1 MIKNNLGVA
10 VIGSKQYAVNLLWGS
25 SQDTET
31 TNQALNKSL
40 TLMSSKLYSVIGRF
54 QGEQFAVGDKNI
66 GHKRGQVTLLSAI
79 DFDGSSFCGLFPAD
93 NELWLVIGVDK
104 DGMVHFDKSFHSK
117 DDAKKFFFDHVA
129 YGYPWDRTYSPSD
142 VGVGESRSISELS
155 LIKGKKLK
163 EKGAG
168 QLMPLLLSGVG
179 IIIFFV
185 IIYNFMNL
193 WLSGRDKDILN
204 EEPSP
209 AVSEE
214 VRNIPWEGKSKPGS
228 LFSKCIKEM
237 DSFRFQAASVPGWM
251 PENKV
256 TCNDSDINFS
266 VYRSGGLNIWYE
278 NPGLFFHSGDIPDI
292 TRNDNDKITFTWPLE
307 TVRYDSSILDVHTL
321 NKTQEI
327 IRYLSRQFENSWI
340 EIKFEP
346 SVPDG
351 NTERV
356 GFSFSFN
363 HDPRIL
369 LPILSEVNGLIIT
382 NIDYDFSGSNWNVK
396 GVFWGRA

>member
-179 IIIFFV
+179 IRVEF
-185 IIYNFMNL
+185 Y
-193 WLSGRDKDILN
+193 S
-204 EEPSP
+204 
-209 AVSEE
+209 
-214 VRNIPWEGKSKPGS
+214 
-228 LFSKCIKEM
+228 
-237 DSFRFQAASVPGWM
+237 
-251 PENKV
+251 ENK
-256 TCNDSDINFS
+256 CQNAMISKKS
-266 VYRSGGLNIWYE
+266 
-278 NPGLFFHSGDIPDI
+278 
-292 TRNDNDKITFTWPLE
+292 
-307 TVRYDSSILDVHTL
+307 
-321 NKTQEI
+321 
-327 IRYLSRQFENSWI
+327 
-340 EIKFEP
+340 
-346 SVPDG
+346 
-351 NTERV
+351 
-356 GFSFSFN
+356 
-363 HDPRIL
+363 
-369 LPILSEVNGLIIT
+369 
-382 NIDYDFSGSNWNVK
+382 
-396 GVFWGRA
+396 

>member
-1 MIKNNLGVA
+1 MIKDNLGVA
-10 VIGSKQYAVNLLWGS
+10 VIDSKQYAVNLLWGS

-40 TLMSSKLYSVIGRF
+40 ALMSSKLYSVIERF

-66 GHKRGQVTLLSAI
+66 GHKRGLVTLLSAI
-79 DFDGSSFCGLFPAD
+79 DFDGSSFCGLFPTD

-142 VGVGESRSISELS
+142 VGVGESKSITELS

-168 QLMPLLLSGVG
+168 QLMPVLFSGVG
-179 IIIFFV
+179 IIICFV
-185 IIYNFMNL
+185 IIYNAINS
-193 WLSGRDKDILN
+193 WLNSKDKDMIN
-204 EEPSP
+204 EVSP
-209 AVSEE
+209 PVISEE
-214 VRNIPWEGKSKPGS
+214 VRNVPWGGKSKPAS
-228 LFSKCIKEM
+228 LFSQCIKEM
-237 DSFRFQAASVPGWM
+237 DSFRFLAASVPGWM
-251 PENKV
+251 PEDKV
-256 TCNDSDINFS
+256 TCKDSNISFN
-266 VYRSGGLNIWYE
+266 VNRSGGLDIWYE
-278 NPGLFFHSGDIPDI
+278 EPSLFFHTRDIPAI
-292 TRNDNDKITFTWPLE
+292 TKNGNDKITLTWPLD
-307 TVRYDSSILDVHTL
+307 TVIYENSRLDVNRL
-321 NKTQEI
+321 NNTQEI

-340 EIKFEP
+340 DITFGQP
-346 SVPDG
+346 VPDG

-356 GFSFSFN
+356 AFSFSLN
-363 HDPRIL
+363 NDPRIL

-382 NIDYDFSGSNWNVK
+382 NVDYDFSGSNWNVS
-396 GVFWGRA
+396 GVFWGGA

>member
-1 MIKNNLGVA
+1 MIKENLGVA
-10 VIGSKQYAVNLLWGS
+10 VIGSKRYAVNLLWGS

-40 TLMSSKLYSVIGRF
+40 ALMSSKLYSVIGRF

-79 DFDGSSFCGLFPAD
+79 DFDGSSFCGLFPTD

-104 DGMVHFDKSFHSK
+104 DGMVHFDKSFYSK

-129 YGYPWDRTYSPSD
+129 YGYPWDRAYSPSD
-142 VGVGESRSISELS
+142 VGVGESRRITELS
-155 LIKGKKLK
+155 LIKGKKLR

-168 QLMPLLLSGVG
+168 QLMPVVFSGVG
-179 IIIFFV
+179 IIICFA
-185 IIYNFMNL
+185 IIYNAIDL
-193 WLSGRDKDILN
+193 WLSSKNNDVIN
-204 EEPSP
+204 EISP
-209 AVSEE
+209 PVISEE
-214 VRNIPWEGKSKPGS
+214 VRNIPWEGKSKPAS
-228 LFSKCIKEM
+228 LFSQCIKEM
-237 DSFRFQAASVPGWM
+237 DSFRFLAASIPGWM
-251 PENKV
+251 PEDKV
-256 TCNDSDINFS
+256 TCKDSDINFGI
-266 VYRSGGLNIWYE
+266 YRSGGLDIWYE
-278 NPGLFFHSGDIPDI
+278 SPSLFFHSGEIPRI
-292 TRNDNDKITFTWPLE
+292 TKNSNDKIILTWPLE
-307 TVRYDSSILDVHTL
+307 TVKYDSSRLDVHKL

-327 IRYLSRQFENSWI
+327 IRYLSRHFENSWVY
-340 EIKFEP
+340 IKFGP

-356 GFSFSFN
+356 DFSFSLN
-363 HDPRIL
+363 NDPRIL

-382 NIDYDFSGSNWNVK
+382 NVDYDFSGSNWNVK